1 MKTVSLIS
9 SAVVAALLASEAV
22 ADESNSVVLAKGE
35 LQHSSIQLRQDYG
48 DEYGRYGDEEEEEGE
63 PAEPE
68 EETED
73 DAAEEGEEESEAFD
87 PLLPGGE
94 IWGYINL
101 AQGALTGFWGPYSQ
115 RARDYDCF
123 SESYNLASEILNWTT
138 VWY

>member
-87 PLLPGGE
+87 TLLPGGE
-94 IWGYINL
+94 I
-101 AQGALTGFWGPYSQ
+101 
-115 RARDYDCF
+115 
-123 SESYNLASEILNWTT
+123 
-138 VWY
+138 